1 LRYFKR
7 NKTWWADFSVN
18 GQRFRVSLETTDR
31 RAAVGEANKK
41 LTQAERGKLSATSQS
56 FARLA
61 FTEAAEK
68 YLTTRK
74 LELAKSS
81 LAKETQLLVK
91 LKEFFATSRL
101 NRISAEQVLS
111 YREWRASQ
119 GCGPAIINMEVGIL
133 RRILK
138 RAKLWHT
145 LADDIKPLKEPP
157 TIGRVLTPS
166 EESLLLATAT
176 LKPEWETAYLAAI
189 LALNTT
195 MRGCEI
201 RALRWGDV
209 DLDVNTLTIHKSKT
223 QAGMRVIPLTS
234 DAVGV
239 LVRMRERSEK
249 FGHVEPTHYVFASFK
264 PVGQFCGKEMV
275 GSRITQFDPTTPIG
289 SWKKAWR
296 KLTKEAGLSGLRFHD
311 LRHHAITELLT
322 NPNISIQTTKSIAG
336 HVSQRMVDRYAHI
349 RLDAKRKAL
358 ESLSNKTAQGK
369 SSGTTNG
376 TKTERRDQEVPKVP
390 INLVGAWGF
399 EPQTP
404 TVSR

>member
-1 LRYFKR
+1 MRYFKR

-18 GQRFRVSLETTDR
+18 GQRFRVTLETTDR
-31 RAAVGEANKK
+31 RAAVGVANKK
-41 LTQAERGKLSATSQS
+41 LTQAEQGKLSPASQN

-61 FTEAAEK
+61 FSEAAEK
-68 YLTTRK
+68 YLATRK
-74 LELAKSS
+74 LELVKSS
-81 LAKETQLLVK
+81 LAKESQLLVK
-91 LKEFFATSRL
+91 LKEFFATNRL
-101 NRISAEQVLS
+101 NRICVEQVLS
-111 YREWRASQ
+111 YREWRARQ
-119 GCGPAIINMEVGIL
+119 DCGPAIINMEIGVL

-145 LADDIKPLKEPP
+145 IADDIKPLKEPP
-157 TIGRVLTPS
+157 TVGRVLSPS
-166 EESLLLATAT
+166 EESSLLATAT
-176 LKPEWETAYLAAI
+176 RKPEWETAYFAAI
-189 LALNTT
+189 LALNST

-201 RALRWGDV
+201 RGLRWADV
-209 DLDVNTLTIHKSKT
+209 DLDANTLTIRKSKT
-223 QAGMRVIPLTS
+223 DAGLRVIPLT
-234 DAVGV
+234 DAAVDV
-239 LVRMRERSEK
+239 LLRLRRRSEM
-249 FGHVEPTHYVFASFK
+249 FGPVEAAHYIFASFK
-264 PVGQFCGKEMV
+264 PVGRFNGREV
-275 GSRITQFDPTTPIG
+275 IGSRITEFDPTTPIG

-358 ESLSNKTAQGK
+358 ESLSRKGAQVKG
-369 SSGTTNG
+369 NG
-376 TKTERRDQEVPKVP
+376 TNDGTKATWRGREIQKVP
-390 INLVGAWGF
+390 INLVGACGF